1 MKGDQTMPASKQD
14 WLQQG
19 LKTLEHQGLPG
30 LTIDNLAGELGL
42 TKGSF
47 YHHFKNGSDFEEQ
60 LVAFWAEQYLSTA
73 TIPLPEGG
81 DPLALLDTI
90 MAEAFAP
97 STGPEIAIR
106 AWAYQ
111 DERVRAYVE
120 RVDIVRR
127 QFLQQVFEHLTADHA
142 QANRMADMLF
152 SMLIGSLTALPRLP
166 VERIIALYVEFK
178 RLYGLEA

>member
-1 MKGDQTMPASKQD
+1 MASKQD
-14 WLQQG
+14 WLTQG
-19 LKTLEHQGLPG
+19 LKTLARQGLPG
-30 LTIDNLAGELGL
+30 LTIDNLAGKMGL

-47 YHHFKNGSDFEEQ
+47 YHHFKNSRDFEDQ

-73 TIPLPEGG
+73 TSVPLEED

-97 STGPEIAIR
+97 STEPEIAIR

-127 QFLQQVFEHLTADHA
+127 QFLQQVFKQLSVDPA
-142 QANRMADMLF
+142 QASRMADMLF
-152 SMLIGSLTALPRLP
+152 SVLIGSLTALPRLP
-166 VERIIALYVEFK
+166 VERVMALYAEFK
-178 RLYGLEA
+178 RLYGLEIRE

>member
-1 MKGDQTMPASKQD
+1 MPASKQD

-19 LKTLEHQGLPG
+19 LITLERQGLPG

-60 LVAFWAEQYLSTA
+60 LVAFWANQYLSTA
-73 TIPLPEGG
+73 TIPLPDNGQ
-81 DPLALLDTI
+81 PLALLDTI

-97 STGPEIAIR
+97 ATGPEIAIR

-111 DERVRAYVE
+111 DLRVRVYIE
-120 RVDIVRR
+120 RVDAVRR
-127 QFLQQVFEHLTADHA
+127 QFLQQVFSRLAPDPA
-142 QANRMADMLF
+142 QADRMADMLF

-166 VERIIALYVEFK
+166 VERVLALYAEFK
-178 RLYGLEA
+178 CLYGLEAGE